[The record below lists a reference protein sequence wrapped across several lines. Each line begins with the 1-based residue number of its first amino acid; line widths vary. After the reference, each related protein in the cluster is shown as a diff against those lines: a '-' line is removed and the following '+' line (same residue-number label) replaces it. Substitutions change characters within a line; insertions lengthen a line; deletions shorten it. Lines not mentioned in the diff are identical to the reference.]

1 MIDEAQALKLLL
13 AGWRAPAA
21 PDRLRTRVV
30 ASYRQLMSRDA
41 AEEGAEMKY
50 CPSCHREF
58 APQFRF
64 CPLDGLPLMAAEQRD
79 ARAAFVEAR
88 QLESNNTRAAVS
100 TVDETIGFDDVTTE
114 SLPATPIV
122 AQANDRTRARAE
134 YHLTILAEAGLIAR
148 LMTEVRAVA
157 LESQLTWPEFRRDPA
172 GFARRTIAGYS
183 LLLRRRLAQENVAY
197 GLVTAFVVVLTLLC
211 TVVAVEHF
219 HRRHVTMTADN
230 VRDDLDYLG
239 PVTVIPT
246 PTKAEEGPAGMADHG
261 TGGGSAQN
269 HERPGGGGGGGD
281 HEALTASNGR
291 LPQATLEPPLLA
303 PNVKPPVIENP
314 HLPTPATI
322 QADPTL
328 FPTDPRPLPYGDPKS
343 QAQELSNGSG
353 DGGGIGDGH
362 GGGVGPGNGTGYGPG
377 EGWNTGGGPPKI
389 GGGGPGC
396 CGGTTDYAS
405 RIFKPSETS
414 KRAVILS
421 KPEPTFTEEA
431 RKENVTGEVILRM
444 VLASNGAVTNIQ
456 PIKGLPAGL
465 TERAIAAA
473 KQIQFTP
480 AEKDG
485 HRVSQYVTVSY
496 NFNIY

>member
-1 MIDEAQALKLLL
+1 VSDEAQALKFLL
-13 AGWRAPAA
+13 ANWRAPAA
-21 PDRLRTRVV
+21 PDDLRTRFV
-30 ASYRQLMSRDA
+30 ASYRQLMNRDA
-41 AEEGAEMKY
+41 AEEEEMKY
-50 CPSCHREF
+50 CPSCHKEF

-64 CPLDGLPLMAAEQRD
+64 CPIDGLPLVAAEERA
-79 ARAAFVEAR
+79 ARAPLNETR
-88 QLESNNTRAAVS
+88 PRKQGNNGRTHVATAHAAVGCDDS
-100 TVDETIGFDDVTTE
+100 TVGNLVA
-114 SLPATPIV
+114 SGG
-122 AQANDRTRARAE
+122 AQAHEQMRARAE
-134 YHLTILAEAGLIAR
+134 YHLTILAEAGLGAR
-148 LMTEVRAVA
+148 LLTEVRAVA

-172 GFARRTIAGYS
+172 GFARRTLTGYG

-197 GLVTAFVVVLTLLC
+197 GFVTAFVVVLTLVC
-211 TVVAVEHF
+211 TIVVIGRL
-219 HRRHVTMTADN
+219 HRRGGPMTADN
-230 VRDDLDYLG
+230 VRDDLQYLG
-239 PVTVIPT
+239 MVNNIPM
-246 PTKAEEGPAGMADHG
+246 PEQAEEGPAGMAKHG

-291 LPQATLEPPLLA
+291 IPQATLAPPLLA

-322 QADPTL
+322 QADPML
-328 FPTDPRPLPYGDPKS
+328 FPSDPRPLPYGDPKS

-362 GGGVGPGNGTGYGPG
+362 GGGIGSGNGTGYGPG
-377 EGWNTGGGPPKI
+377 DGWNTGGGPPKI
-389 GGGGPGC
+389 GGGGPSC
-396 CGGTTDYAS
+396 CGGTVDYAKTV
-405 RIFKPSETS
+405 FTVHNVT

-431 RKENVTGEVILRM
+431 RKDNVTGEVILRM
-444 VLASNGAVTNIQ
+444 VLGSNGAVTNIV
-456 PIKGLPAGL
+456 PIKGLPSGL
-465 TERAIAAA
+465 TERAMAAA
-473 KQIQFTP
+473 RQIQFTP